1 MTHTLETTVDM
12 VQNVNRQETRAFKRR
27 PTVASPS
34 SVMQEMAL
42 LHNCPVVQ
50 YTVPKSKYRSD

>member
-1 MTHTLETTVDM
+1 MM
-12 VQNVNRQETRAFKRR
+12 QNVNRQETRAFKRR

-50 YTVPKSKYRSD
+50 YTVPKSKYISD